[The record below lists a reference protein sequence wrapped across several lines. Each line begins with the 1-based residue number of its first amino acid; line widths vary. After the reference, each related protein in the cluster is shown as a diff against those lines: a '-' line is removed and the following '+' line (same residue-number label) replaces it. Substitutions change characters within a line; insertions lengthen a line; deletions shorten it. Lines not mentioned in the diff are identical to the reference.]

1 MIVEPSST
9 VDTVSRDRNGYGYAD
24 AGKGRYSRQPPS
36 RGSAMVLACL
46 TCSALAAASLASS
59 ARAQAIDSLI
69 DSWKAFE
76 KYSCVGVPFQP
87 FRRAIGCSLSLS
99 AVGLK

>member
-1 MIVEPSST
+1 
-9 VDTVSRDRNGYGYAD
+9 
-24 AGKGRYSRQPPS
+24 
-36 RGSAMVLACL
+36 MVLACL

-59 ARAQAIDSLI
+59 ARAQAMLSLI
-69 DSWKAFE
+69 DSWKLFG

-99 AVGLK
+99 AVGLEPAGLSYGRNCNRLAVQFNLERCLQRSLRI

>member
-1 MIVEPSST
+1 
-9 VDTVSRDRNGYGYAD
+9 
-24 AGKGRYSRQPPS
+24 
-36 RGSAMVLACL
+36 MVLAC
-46 TCSALAAASLASS
+46 SACCFALASS

-87 FRRAIGCSLSLS
+87 FRRAIDCSLSLS
-99 AVGLK
+99 AVGLIAFLAGKTKILHGGAVFEENGNLF